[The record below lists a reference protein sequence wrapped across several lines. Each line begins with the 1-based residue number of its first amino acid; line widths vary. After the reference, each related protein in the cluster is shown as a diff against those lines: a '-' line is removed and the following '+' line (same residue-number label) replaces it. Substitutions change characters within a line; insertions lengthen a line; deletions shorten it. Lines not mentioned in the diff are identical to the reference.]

1 MGPVPGSTVVRPL
14 GAYERALH
22 LWMQRNPM
30 HFAVV
35 AELDAAVPEERCRA
49 ALEEVQRSHPLLRV
63 RVTAGDGG
71 EGGPGPVFHRS
82 DAPVALSLVE
92 EGVTWQ
98 AVAADELARPFARGA
113 APLVR
118 AALVPGERSCVLVLT
133 FEHSIADGL
142 SAVGVLGDVLA
153 VLNGR
158 TLPVRPV
165 PPAQEDLIA
174 PLAGPAAP
182 DQAPA
187 GQDQAPGGPPEVTGV
202 DPRMGAVSSRRPFDG
217 ALPHVSGVAF
227 DQVSTRRLVARCRAE
242 RTTVH
247 AAICAAATQV
257 AARLQGLGFVRVG
270 SPVSLRHLIDGHG
283 SSDGSGGVG
292 GDVALRIVAARTGFP
307 PGPARPLWDLAR
319 DTSAALAPA
328 RSAGGVAAVL
338 DAIAAVVPAGADA
351 ATAEAVLLGGSGFE
365 VEVTNLGV
373 LDLEDAGP
381 LRASAV
387 WGPVLLTQ
395 VAGEQ
400 VIGVAT
406 QAGQLRLTG
415 SSYVLVPD
423 LLQEVRRTLTDAI
436 A

>member
-1 MGPVPGSTVVRPL
+1 MVRPL

-22 LWMQRNPM
+22 LWMHQNPM
-30 HFAVV
+30 HFSVV
-35 AELDAAVPEERCRA
+35 AELDAAVSQERCRA
-49 ALEEVQRSHPLLRV
+49 ALAEVQRSHPLLRV
-63 RVTAGDGG
+63 GVTAGDGG

-82 DAPVALSLVE
+82 DAPVPLTVVE
-92 EGVTWQ
+92 EAVTWQ
-98 AVAADELARPFARGA
+98 AAAAGELARPFARGV

-158 TLPVRPV
+158 ALPVRAV
-165 PPAQEDLIA
+165 PAAQEDLVA
-174 PLAGPAAP
+174 ALTGPAAQDP
-182 DQAPA
+182 APA
-187 GQDQAPGGPPEVTGV
+187 PTPEVTGV
-202 DPRMGAVSSRRPFDG
+202 DARMGAVSSRRPFDG

-227 DQVSTRRLVARCRAE
+227 DAVSTRRLLARCRTE
-242 RTTVH
+242 GTTVH

-257 AARLQGLGFVRVG
+257 AARLQGLDFVRVA

-283 SSDGSGGVG
+283 SGDGSGGVG
-292 GDVALRIVAARTGFP
+292 GNVALRIVAARTGFP
-307 PGPARPLWDLAR
+307 ADPARPLWDLAR
-319 DTSAALAPA
+319 DTGAALAPA

-351 ATAEAVLLGGSGFE
+351 ATAEAVLLGGSSFE
-365 VEVTNLGV
+365 VQVTNLGV

-395 VAGEQ
+395 IADEQ

-406 QAGQLRLTG
+406 HAGQLRLTG
-415 SSYVLVPD
+415 SSYVLVPG
-423 LLQEVRRTLTDAI
+423 LLEEVRRALADAV